1 MSLTGK
7 LLIAPPT
14 VRGNFWSKTVI
25 FITEDH
31 DRGSIGLVLNKPSKM
46 SIKEF
51 SAQHGVDSDVPGFI
65 YVGGPVS
72 VNALTVLHS
81 SEWECGNTL
90 NINDR
95 FCLSSS
101 SDLLYRFS
109 IGDKPKFWRIFAGLC
124 AWAPNQLNSE
134 IQGING
140 YNHDTSWLISS
151 SSRNLVFELNSSE
164 QWTSSIERSS
174 REFAQTILE

>member
-1 MSLTGK
+1 MSRTAK
-7 LLIAPPT
+7 LLIAPPA

-25 FITEDH
+25 FVTEDH

-46 SIKEF
+46 PIKEF
-51 SAQHGVDSDVPGFI
+51 SLQHGVDSDVQGFI
-65 YVGGPVS
+65 YVGGPVN

-90 NINDR
+90 KINNDYS
-95 FCLSSS
+95 LSSS

-109 IGDKPKFWRIFAGLC
+109 CDDRPKLWRMFAGLC

-134 IQGING
+134 MNG
-140 YNHDTSWLISS
+140 THGYDHKFSWLISS
-151 SSRNLVFELNSSE
+151 ANYNNVFKMEGQH
-164 QWTSSIERSS
+164 QWTAAIEKSSL
-174 REFAQTILE
+174 EFAQTVLA